1 MVELTYAY
9 PQKGLLPICYSVD
22 GVVDR
27 SKTIEVIKFSMSICN
42 DVATAHIP
50 ARERDN
56 VRHQVEGAAQSL
68 GIVL

>member
-9 PQKGLLPICYSVD
+9 PEKGLLPICYSVD

-27 SKTIEVIKFSMSICN
+27 SKTIEVIKFSMSIYN

-50 ARERDN
+50 AQERDN
-56 VRHQVEGAAQSL
+56 VLAEIQGAGQSF
-68 GIVL
+68 GITL